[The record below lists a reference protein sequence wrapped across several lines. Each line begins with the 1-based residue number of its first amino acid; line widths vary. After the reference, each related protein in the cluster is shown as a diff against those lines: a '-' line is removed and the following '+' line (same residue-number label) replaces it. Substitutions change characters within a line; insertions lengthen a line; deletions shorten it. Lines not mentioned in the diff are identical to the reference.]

1 MPMTAQMLHS
11 HFREGTIFKAPR
23 SVIFWVFFQLCW
35 NENFFLI
42 FTMFVNT
49 LQDFRPFPITPSS
62 GEKSSNFKISEKSL
76 FDQVDA
82 RKSQIALN
90 NQ

>member
-1 MPMTAQMLHS
+1 
-11 HFREGTIFKAPR
+11 
-23 SVIFWVFFQLCW
+23 
-35 NENFFLI
+35 
-42 FTMFVNT
+42 MFVNT